1 VSEPDELST
10 LAQAG
15 VKAIYTSY
23 QKVGRT
29 DRYGNRLRLKGRVI
43 LERNGVEIP
52 RAIYDVYLAG
62 Q

>member
-1 VSEPDELST
+1 
-10 LAQAG
+10 

-29 DRYGNRLRLKGRVI
+29 DRYGNKLRLKGRVI